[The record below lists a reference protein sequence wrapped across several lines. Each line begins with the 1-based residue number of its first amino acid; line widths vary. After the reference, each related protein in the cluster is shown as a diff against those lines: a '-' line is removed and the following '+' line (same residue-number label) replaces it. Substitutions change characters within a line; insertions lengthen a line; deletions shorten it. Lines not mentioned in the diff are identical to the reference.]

1 VVRSLKDKGFKHM
14 KYTIPIILTLA
25 SSINLSSLVIHPI
38 PAQAKSVS
46 STQVPT
52 IQRTW
57 MPTFKSNKFIYL
69 DPKLSGHPKD
79 PFKFSDSF
87 PDKLNQIGANHNL
100 KIYVVGAQQGNEPI
114 PSNRHVGIAKID
126 ELLPQWSNQSGFDKN
141 RYVILFWVRRSD
153 DVSKGS
159 VGVNVGTF
167 ARSQGVTPDLLS
179 ESDGLVIPALK
190 GYMPQDPEGALL
202 QVAKNVDAKVTEHIA
217 ELTQQRIT
225 ATDNEAKS
233 VSLINLWKSIG
244 LAILGT
250 GVLWIGIF
258 FVGKQRD
265 KAQDFR
271 NQVKYDLKDWQ
282 CAIKNGSEIYL
293 NLTENHLFFLEKLQS
308 EQIDPDT
315 QTLFEDA
322 KRALAKFATRLKAA
336 SEVKDSV
343 ELSISQ
349 NDYQK
354 AHTIL
359 HETSVTVNDETLPIE
374 VTTLLTGLSPEESY
388 QPTQIKKA
396 LNDSC
401 LDARDKIVALNNL
414 FDRAK
419 RFTTPQSILSQID
432 EVLISPSVTYGLAWG
447 ETQSGEELLLL
458 CFSQDGLS
466 ADSIKDRVR
475 TGESVLRA
483 DNLSEAARVMSEIQ
497 AWINSIQTDY
507 SQSIEIKAECDRL
520 SSEVLQ
526 QSTQV
531 QPLIKPAKQ
540 AIAEVVS
547 MYPKLSVA
555 SDRQKCDDALKVLSA
570 FPVHQKQIQSQ
581 YLAQEYGPALR
592 LLKDQNHDFGQTLEH
607 LSNIVAKPGQL
618 ARQAKEAQERVES
631 YRRRISKLRSRSSV
645 SRIDERLDGIHQQI
659 LLGNFI
665 FSLPALD
672 SVEYDIS
679 RVEHTFHS
687 SGFGH
692 ASSSSDFGSTYSGH
706 SSGFSGGG
714 SYGGDSGGGSYGGG
728 SGGGSY

>member
-1 VVRSLKDKGFKHM
+1 M
-14 KYTIPIILTLA
+14 KNKIPIVLTLA
-25 SSINLSSLVIHPI
+25 GSINFSNLAI
-38 PAQAKSVS
+38 PVQAKSIS
-46 STQVPT
+46 STQASI
-52 IQRTW
+52 IQSTW
-57 MPTFKSNKFIYL
+57 MPMFKGNQSVYL
-69 DPKLSGHPKD
+69 DPKLSSHPNGS
-79 PFKFSDSF
+79 FKFSNSF
-87 PDKLNQIGANHNL
+87 PKQLNQIGANHNL
-100 KIYVVGAQQGNEPI
+100 KIYVIGAQQGNEPI
-114 PSNRHVGIAKID
+114 PSNRHVGTAKID
-126 ELLPQWSNQSGFDKN
+126 ELLPQWSNQPGFDKD

-153 DVSKGS
+153 TISKGS

-179 ESDGLVIPALK
+179 DPDGLVIPALK

-202 QVAKNVDAKVTEHIA
+202 KVAKNVDAKITEHIA
-217 ELTQQRIT
+217 ELTQKRIT

-233 VSLINLWKSIG
+233 ASLINLWKSIG

-250 GVLWIGIF
+250 GALWIGIF
-258 FVGKQRD
+258 YVGKRRD

-271 NQVKYDLKDWQ
+271 NQVKFDLKDWQ
-282 CAIKNGSEIYL
+282 RAIKNGSEIYL
-293 NLTENHLFFLEKLQS
+293 NLTENHLFFLEKLKS
-308 EQIDPDT
+308 EQIDPNT

-322 KRALAKFATRLKAA
+322 KRTLAKFAAYLQAA
-336 SEVKDSV
+336 SEVKDSA

-374 VTTLLTGLSPEESY
+374 VATLLTGLVPEEFY
-388 QPTQIKKA
+388 QPTQLKKA
-396 LNDSC
+396 FNDSC
-401 LDARDKIVALNNL
+401 LDSRDKVVALNNL

-432 EVLISPSVTYGLAWG
+432 EVLIPPSVTYGLAWG
-447 ETQSGEELLLL
+447 KTQSGEESLLI
-458 CFSQDGLS
+458 CHSQDGLS

-475 TGESVLRA
+475 TGESALRA
-483 DNLSEAARVMSEIQ
+483 DNLFEAAQIMSEIQ

-507 SQSIEIKAECDRL
+507 SQSIEIKEECDRL
-520 SSEVLQ
+520 SAEVLQ

-540 AIAEVVS
+540 SISEVVS

-555 SDRQKCDDALKVLSA
+555 SDRQECDDALKVLSA
-570 FPVHQKQIQSQ
+570 FPVHQEQIQSQ

-592 LLKDQNHDFGQTLEH
+592 LLKDQKHDFGQTVEH
-607 LSNIVAKPGQL
+607 LSSIVAKPEQL

-631 YRRRISKLRSRSSV
+631 YRRRVSKLRSRSSV
-645 SRIDERLDGIHQQI
+645 SRFDETLDGIYQQI
-659 LLGNFI
+659 SLGNFI

-679 RVEHTFHS
+679 RAEHIFHS
-687 SGFGH
+687 SGFGY
-692 ASSSSDFGSTYSGH
+692 ASSSSGFGSTYSSH
-706 SSGFSGGG
+706 SSGFSGGGSYGGGSGGGG